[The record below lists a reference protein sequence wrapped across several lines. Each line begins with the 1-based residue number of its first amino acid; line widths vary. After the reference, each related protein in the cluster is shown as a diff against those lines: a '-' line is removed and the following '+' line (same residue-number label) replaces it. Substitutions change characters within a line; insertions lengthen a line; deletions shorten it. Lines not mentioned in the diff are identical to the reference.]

1 MTKKFTLKRHEDVM
15 MYPSKI
21 KKIKIHF
28 IRIFL
33 TLPFLFALPCYA
45 DIDPIPPLNLTAL
58 SIKKLVAG
66 YGSEAISK
74 KLMNLAPAD
83 DALTIVI
90 NTAQAAYLLH
100 PSSPLVSPLTQQL
113 LKQSADLMDNINNKV
128 VLTWEPYQ
136 QSNPN
141 VEQNPLG
148 SIDINSLLQPI
159 SYNPTEETVAK
170 NVIHA
175 LTNTLTPV
183 NTINFNQW
191 AAHLEGD
198 KQTNL
203 KIKLSEK
210 PVKEY
215 LATLR
220 RYLTTQS
227 IALSNFYQLYT
238 ERQPICP
245 RNVDPALQPV
255 LMTLMRQTHAPVSPL
270 KLENFMATRRIL
282 DKNWYENLIK
292 ENPAT
297 LQREQTELLAENL
310 AESYHTRMTLER
322 LLATMSVLVLELNSN
337 ERAQL
342 QNQTQALLN
351 SNHN

>member
-1 MTKKFTLKRHEDVM
+1 M
-15 MYPSKI
+15 PSPKI
-21 KKIKIHF
+21 KKIKLYF

-33 TLPFLFALPCYA
+33 ITSALLTLPSYA
-45 DIDPIPPLNLTAL
+45 DIGPIPTPNFTTL

-66 YGSEAISK
+66 YGSDAISK
-74 KLMNLAPAD
+74 NLMNMAPAD
-83 DALTIVI
+83 DDLTIVI

-100 PSSPLVSPLTQQL
+100 PSSPLVSPLTQEL
-113 LKQSADLMDNINNKV
+113 LKQSANLADNSNNIV
-128 VLTWEPYQ
+128 IFTWEPYKK
-136 QSNPN
+136 SNPD
-141 VEQNPLG
+141 VEQNPLS

-159 SYNPTEETVAK
+159 SYNPTEETIAK
-170 NVIHA
+170 NVINA
-175 LTNTLTPV
+175 LTNTLIPI
-183 NTINFNQW
+183 NTINFNQLV
-191 AAHLEGD
+191 ANLEGN

-210 PVKEY
+210 PIKEY

-220 RYLTTQS
+220 SYLTTQS
-227 IALSNFYQLYT
+227 IAFSNLYQLYT
-238 ERQPICP
+238 ERQPIDP
-245 RNVDPALQPV
+245 RKADPALQPM
-255 LMTLMRQTHAPVSPL
+255 LTALSHQTHAPVSLL

-282 DKNWYENLIK
+282 DKNWYQNLIK

-342 QNQTQALLN
+342 QNQTQTILN
-351 SNHN
+351 SNHNSG